1 MPTPTRIL
9 RKIAEDLDPTMR
21 DRTEREERQ
30 LERIMKVA
38 PTLLTF
44 WNTDRITFTA
54 LATAMKMAPATLR
67 RHFVDIPAL
76 LGYLIRRH
84 LRAISTAL
92 AQTPRDAPDRPR
104 LRRAAYLEFTR
115 KPLGAHTEIHLL
127 MLNNL
132 ANLPDDVRAP
142 LIALQHQIASTLAPP
157 GQADFVLSMIE
168 NPFITPRRLEAII
181 ATPEYAWHEPA
192 EAPAPQPEPDLALAL
207 AEPAPFDAYVP
218 AATDDLSKISGVKI
232 PGGEIWIKRTHVPL
246 DSLPDDALAALLTP
260 PAPHPATLDRAAYT
274 ATAQPPPY

>member
-9 RKIAEDLDPTMR
+9 RAIAEDLDPTILER
-21 DRTEREERQ
+21 NPREEHQ
-30 LERIMKVA
+30 FARIMEVA

-44 WNTDRITFTA
+44 YNIDRITFTA
-54 LATAMKMAPATLR
+54 LAAAMKMSPPTLR
-67 RHFVDIPAL
+67 HHFVDIPAL
-76 LGYLIRRH
+76 LGHLIREH

-132 ANLPDDVRAP
+132 ANLPDDVRLP
-142 LIALQHQIASTLAPP
+142 ILALQDQIASAIAPP

-168 NPFITPRRLEAII
+168 NPYITPRRLEAII
-181 ATPEYAWHEPA
+181 ATPEYAWHETG
-192 EAPAPQPEPDLALAL
+192 EAPALQPEPAPGQA
-207 AEPAPFDAYVP
+207 PAPDA
-218 AATDDLSKISGVKI
+218 TNGLSNTSGMKI
-232 PGGEIWIKRTHVPL
+232 PGSEIWIKRTHGPVDNL
-246 DSLPDDALAALLTP
+246 SNHALTALLPP
-260 PAPHPATLDRAAYT
+260 PAPNPVTLDQAACT
-274 ATAQPPPY
+274 ASAHAQPPPY